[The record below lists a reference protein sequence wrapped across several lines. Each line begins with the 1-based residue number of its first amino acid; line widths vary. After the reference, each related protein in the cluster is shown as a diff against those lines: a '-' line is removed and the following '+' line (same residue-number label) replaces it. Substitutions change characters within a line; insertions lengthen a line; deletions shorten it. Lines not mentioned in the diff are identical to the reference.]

1 MELTYRFR
9 MQTEVF
15 AFRIVLLR
23 VNLRPT
29 IHPTNDRNTQ
39 TPHFSYNIKEI
50 GIIIMHYI
58 SHIYTSLYTCNC
70 INKNKPIDIF
80 GKPIDKVNHLKMDF
94 TLVFL

>member
-39 TPHFSYNIKEI
+39 TPHFSYNMTEI
-50 GIIIMHYI
+50 RE
-58 SHIYTSLYTCNC
+58 SS
-70 INKNKPIDIF
+70 
-80 GKPIDKVNHLKMDF
+80 
-94 TLVFL
+94 